1 MVNSERAALR
11 CCWMPFSTYMRYTLG
26 SEVETSAAQRVLNS
40 QPTDTHALG
49 LLCFPPRGEWKCQ
62 EAQEAS
68 GCPCKHQEGPGR
80 TKRPQED
87 PGEAPGRPRKPQEAP
102 RGRKRPPRRT
112 QEAPG
117 SPRRPRRPQETPGTM
132 KRQES
137 QGPQGRVRSVAIE
150 LVLEIDVRISDY
162 GYRYISSCSDVRLRC
177 SRSSTNTRTFCVGAR
192 PCR

>member
-1 MVNSERAALR
+1 MVCFLLFGVKPNVFKRILSTSIYIERRSGGGWVGGQLRASCGNARLR

-87 PGEAPGRPRKPQEAP
+87 PGGPRKTQEAPGGTK
-102 RGRKRPPRRT
+102 RT

-117 SPRRPRRPQETPGTM
+117 GPRRPQEAPG
-132 KRQES
+132 EPG
-137 QGPQGRVRSVAIE
+137 GPRKHQA
-150 LVLEIDVRISDY
+150 
-162 GYRYISSCSDVRLRC
+162 
-177 SRSSTNTRTFCVGAR
+177 
-192 PCR
+192 P

>member
-1 MVNSERAALR
+1 MGGWVVNSERAALR

-87 PGEAPGRPRKPQEAP
+87 PGGPRKTQEAPRGTKRTQEAPQEDPGGPRKPQE
-102 RGRKRPPRRT
+102 T

-117 SPRRPRRPQETPGTM
+117 DTRHHEAPRGPRTP
-132 KRQES
+132 
-137 QGPQGRVRSVAIE
+137 
-150 LVLEIDVRISDY
+150 
-162 GYRYISSCSDVRLRC
+162 
-177 SRSSTNTRTFCVGAR
+177 RTCEK
-192 PCR
+192 CCN